1 MRMDSFVE
9 MTFELGMLG
18 MIGKGERSDFV
29 GGLCR
34 KYGGV
39 YLLSIGGAS
48 ALISNQVKSCQVV
61 AWEDLGTESVKRLEV
76 ENLRLIV
83 GIDAQGRV
91 FQAREIA
98 KYRR

>member
-1 MRMDSFVE
+1 MDCFVE

-18 MIGKGERSDFV
+18 MIGKGERSPFV
-29 GGLCR
+29 PGLCK

-48 ALISNQVKSCQVV
+48 ALISKQVKCCEVV
-61 AWEDLGTESVKRLEV
+61 AWEDLGTESIKRLTV
-76 ENLRLIV
+76 ERLRLIV
-83 GIDAQGRV
+83 GIDSQGQV
-91 FQAREIA
+91 FQDREIA